1 MDEALA
7 ALQDSD
13 SNGELPPVADS
24 DAPAIVG
31 GSDPDHN
38 PAGVSDGW
46 GSGGFD
52 AALLAIRGHRFSQRG
67 DKLLRQARSAKQ
79 SC

>member
-13 SNGELPPVADS
+13 SNGELLPVADS
-24 DAPAIVG
+24 DAPGIVE
-31 GSDPDHN
+31 GSDSDHN

-46 GSGGFD
+46 G
-52 AALLAIRGHRFSQRG
+52 
-67 DKLLRQARSAKQ
+67 
-79 SC
+79 